1 MFEETVTQELRSNG
15 TGYGV
20 VAVQGPTPDDEI
32 ALEYA
37 LLLLSWVSP

>member
-1 MFEETVTQELRSNG
+1 MFEKSETQELRSNG

-20 VAVQGPTPDDEI
+20 VAVQELTPDDEI

-37 LLLLSWVSP
+37 LLLLT